1 MAVDPITRIHPNALM
16 DDESF
21 EERFYVLQRDLL
33 IANKDKGPYEQ
44 DPHIQAP
51 TIKPKLISFTKFLSF
66 LEERKI

>member
-1 MAVDPITRIHPNALM
+1 M

-21 EERFYVLQRDLL
+21 EERFYIPQRDLL
-33 IANKDKGPYEQ
+33 IANKGKGPYEQ

-51 TIKPKLISFTKFLSF
+51 TIKSKLISFTKFLSF